1 MNFLSDYFE
10 LIIIG
15 ICLCIGYI
23 VKNVIPSKGVNRFI
37 PLIMGVVGVALALW
51 LHDFSLSP
59 EILLSGLVSGLAST
73 GMYEMF
79 RQFIEKGE

>member
-1 MNFLSDYFE
+1 MNFLSNYFE

-23 VKNVIPSKGVNRFI
+23 VKNVIPSKSVNRFI

-51 LHDFSLSP
+51 LHSFSLSP
-59 EILLSGLVSGLAST
+59 EILLSGLISGLAST
-73 GMYEMF
+73 GMFEMF

>member
-1 MNFLSDYFE
+1 MNFLSNYFE

-15 ICLCIGYI
+15 ICLCIVYI
-23 VKNVIPSKGVNRFI
+23 VKNVIPSKSVNRFI

-51 LHDFSLSP
+51 LHSFSLSP
-59 EILLSGLVSGLAST
+59 EILLSGLISGLAST
-73 GMYEMF
+73 GMFEMF

>member
-1 MNFLSDYFE
+1 MNFLNDYFE

-23 VKNVIPSKGVNRFI
+23 VKNVIPSKSVNRFI

-51 LHDFSLSP
+51 LHSFSLSP

-73 GMYEMF
+73 GMFEMF

>member
-23 VKNVIPSKGVNRFI
+23 VKNVIPSKSINRFI

-51 LHDFSLSP
+51 LHSFSLSP

-73 GMYEMF
+73 GMFEMF

>member
-1 MNFLSDYFE
+1 MNFLNDYFE

-51 LHDFSLSP
+51 IHSFSLSP

-73 GMYEMF
+73 GMFEMF

>member
-23 VKNVIPSKGVNRFI
+23 VKNVIPSKSVNRFI

-51 LHDFSLSP
+51 IHGFSLSP
-59 EILLSGLVSGLAST
+59 EILLSGLISGLAST
-73 GMYEMF
+73 GMFEMF

>member
-1 MNFLSDYFE
+1 MNFLNDYFE

-23 VKNVIPSKGVNRFI
+23 VKNVIPSKSINRFI

-51 LHDFSLSP
+51 LHSFSLSP

-73 GMYEMF
+73 GMFEMF

>member
-1 MNFLSDYFE
+1 MNFLNDYFE

-23 VKNVIPSKGVNRFI
+23 VKNVIPSKSVNRFI

-51 LHDFSLSP
+51 LHSFSFSP

-73 GMYEMF
+73 GMFEMF

>member
-23 VKNVIPSKGVNRFI
+23 VKNVIPSKSVNRFI

-51 LHDFSLSP
+51 LHSFSLSP

-73 GMYEMF
+73 GMFEMF